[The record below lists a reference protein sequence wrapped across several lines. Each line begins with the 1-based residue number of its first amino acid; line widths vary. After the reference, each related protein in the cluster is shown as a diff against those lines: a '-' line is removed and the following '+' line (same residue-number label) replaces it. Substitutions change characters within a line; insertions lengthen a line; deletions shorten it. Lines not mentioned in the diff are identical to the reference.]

1 VVDKTEAEAPSL
13 RDRALDAAAR
23 LFAENGPDG
32 LSMRKVA
39 AAAHCSTMVIYH
51 HFGDKDGLLNAM
63 YIAGFERLA
72 RAQAAVPAVADPE
85 QLVRARYLN
94 YRDVALESPAF
105 YQVMFGAGAPLF
117 RPDAHARQF
126 ARDAYNQFVAAVT
139 VWSQTCELTTT
150 PRAAAYT
157 LWAAAHGLVSFELS
171 RHGPGAGYKRRYVA
185 ALDTLIR
192 GLRTGATAGA
202 VEETNSA
209 TASAKSSAWR

>member
-1 VVDKTEAEAPSL
+1 VIDKTKLAPSL
-13 RDRALDAAAR
+13 RDQVLDAAAR
-23 LFAENGPDG
+23 LFAQDGADG
-32 LSMRKVA
+32 LSVRKVA

-72 RAQAAVPAVADPE
+72 HAQAAVPDVADPE

-94 YRDVALESPAF
+94 YRDVALASPAF
-105 YQVMFGAGAPLF
+105 YQVMFGAGAPQF

-139 VWSQTCELTTT
+139 AWSRTCDLVTT

-157 LWAAAHGLVSFELS
+157 LWATAHGLVSFELS
-171 RHGPGAGYKRRYVA
+171 RHGPGVGYKRRYVA

-192 GLRTGATAGA
+192 GLRAGA
-202 VEETNSA
+202 VDETNSA
-209 TASAKSSAWR
+209 TATAKSSA